1 MKIAAPP
8 GFYRDAAS
16 RFAASD
22 MVRLGSILAVAGGL
36 LWVLSDILNALL
48 VSGLPLLPPGTEF
61 VSSAVSILAITAV
74 LGGSAALHARQSPSY
89 GWSGRLGFAA
99 SFAGSVTLLVG
110 LPISAVAGA
119 ALDPVLAAAFWSVML
134 GLFLLGVATVKLG
147 FLPQWCGVL
156 LVVLPP
162 LALVAGEYG
171 GGVVFGI
178 LWITL
183 GYSLLSR
190 HDLSAII
197 SARGERA

>member
-1 MKIAAPP
+1 MKVAAPP
-8 GFYRDAAS
+8 GFRRDFAR

-22 MVRLGSILAVAGGL
+22 VVRLGSVLAVAGGL
-36 LWVLSDILNALL
+36 LWVLSGFLNALL

-61 VSSAVSILAITAV
+61 LSSAVSTLAIAAV

-99 SFAGSVTLLVG
+99 SFAGSATLLAG
-110 LPISAVAGA
+110 LPVSAVAGA
-119 ALDPVLAAAFWSVML
+119 ALDAVLAAAFWAVMV
-134 GLFLLGVATVKLG
+134 GLFLLGVATVRLG
-147 FLPQWCGVL
+147 FLPQWCGVML
-156 LVVLPP
+156 LVAPP
-162 LALVAGEYG
+162 LALAAGEYG

-197 SARGERA
+197 SAREDRA